1 MATDP
6 MIINVS
12 MIEAVTLAVLTY
24 ALGLQIKK
32 RLTILQKLS
41 LPASVIGGMLFA
53 AIVSIL
59 EACGLVHVKFDSTLQ
74 TLLMLAFFTTIGLS
88 ASLSL
93 VINGGK
99 LLLLFL
105 IASSILGVF
114 QNALGMWVAE
124 AMGIDFHYG
133 LLAGGVSL
141 MGGLGTSAAFGPYF
155 EQTYGITGGTVMAI
169 TAATFGMAVALMIGG
184 PFGEWLIRRYKV
196 VTPISVKQ
204 PGKPLHIPDDLEAS
218 IVDDHAAGK
227 PTLSD
232 ELMMAVGMIVV
243 CMAIGGFLSSWLGQ
257 FITLPA
263 YIGSMIAAACVRNI
277 SDLTGKFKI
286 EPKALNAV
294 AEICLIFYVTMAINS
309 LKLHELVNLALPL
322 LVILILQTIL
332 MLVFA
337 WAVLFY
343 MFGKSYD
350 AVMLA
355 VGGIGFGM
363 GATANGLANMQALS
377 EKYGSSPQAWLIV
390 SVVGAFL
397 IDLVNALII
406 TWFAAL

>member
-1 MATDP
+1 M
-6 MIINVS
+6 
-12 MIEAVTLAVLTY
+12 
-24 ALGLQIKK
+24 
-32 RLTILQKLS
+32 
-41 LPASVIGGMLFA
+41 
-53 AIVSIL
+53 
-59 EACGLVHVKFDSTLQ
+59 
-74 TLLMLAFFTTIGLS
+74 
-88 ASLSL
+88 
-93 VINGGK
+93 
-99 LLLLFL
+99 
-105 IASSILGVF
+105 
-114 QNALGMWVAE
+114 
-124 AMGIDFHYG
+124 
-133 LLAGGVSL
+133 
-141 MGGLGTSAAFGPYF
+141 
-155 EQTYGITGGTVMAI
+155 
-169 TAATFGMAVALMIGG
+169 
-184 PFGEWLIRRYKV
+184 
-196 VTPISVKQ
+196 KQ

>member
-12 MIEAVTLAVLTY
+12 MIEAVALAVLTY

-337 WAVLFY
+337 WAVLFF